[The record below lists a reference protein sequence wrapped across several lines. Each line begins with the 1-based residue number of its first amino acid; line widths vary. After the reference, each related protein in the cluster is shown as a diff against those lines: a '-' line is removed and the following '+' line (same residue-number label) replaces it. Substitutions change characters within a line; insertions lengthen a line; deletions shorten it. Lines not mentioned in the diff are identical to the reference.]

1 MDMGPP
7 LCNPMLLH
15 EIGKGKARLG
25 LEASAALCSKP
36 LDHEE
41 PPVFAHGVAVCHA
54 GDIAGYLVSCHRSSV
69 GLRWPSKRIAA
80 LHRLPIP
87 SVLAARCGLRCAP
100 MAARRLRHLI
110 GDATPGP
117 DPMKPFAAIDQG
129 TTSTR
134 VLLAGA
140 GAAAQVLLALR
151 HGQHYPHPGW
161 VEHAPLEIWANVQ
174 ACLHAAGQ
182 VQAIGIAN
190 QGESCLAWDA
200 RSGAPLSPVIV
211 WQDN

>member
-1 MDMGPP
+1 MAYPAPAPAG
-7 LCNPMLLH
+7 
-15 EIGKGKARLG
+15 
-25 LEASAALCSKP
+25 CSRSGVRCRAWWRSEP
-36 LDHEE
+36 AWCRVTDHLS
-41 PPVFAHGVAVCHA
+41 VCA
-54 GDIAGYLVSCHRSSV
+54 GHRSASRRCISWQYSSV
-69 GLRWPSKRIAA
+69 W
-80 LHRLPIP
+80 
-87 SVLAARCGLRCAP
+87 AARCALRCAP
-100 MAARRLRHLI
+100 MAARSLRHLI
-110 GDATPGP
+110 GDATLVTRTTHTRGP

-151 HGQHYPHPGW
+151 HGQHYPPPGW

-211 WQDN
+211 WQDNRTEQQLAQLRAEGAQALT